1 MKATDALAV
10 SHADEKTASR
20 TPVETPEGAVHA
32 DDWAGWG
39 EKPGSADPRTEDGP
53 KTDFWDGWGADAAPS
68 DPQAERDDADAT
80 PATDDWSGWGDD
92 DASATSRDVA
102 GTPTDAEA
110 GEDAAPAADDWSDWG
125 AGESVEPQSEPA
137 PPGPADSPE
146 TMQPTPP
153 VDDRSV
159 LGGDDSN
166 APEPK
171 SDADAEIDD
180 WANWGRDADAPAGT
194 PTKNGADAN
203 DAASADTPAEDPEGD
218 SWNGWDGDDSPTK
231 ADDGPKADSW
241 DDWGEDDSDDHKT
254 ADAAPTEVADSGN
267 GWDGDDSP
275 TKADDG
281 PKADSWDD
289 WGEDDS
295 DDHKTADAAPTEEPG
310 ADSWNDW
317 GRDSSDTSDVPAEK
331 PVKKGFHSDWRDRI
345 GKDSGEGDFSDWD
358 TPEAD
363 DADASGDKD
372 GPEVEREWERDGER
386 DSKRPLPL
394 KPILAV
400 TSAALLLAAL
410 LLGFLQYQRVK
421 AHDAAVKAHTVACRT
436 MTERAGEYKRLQ
448 KSLNAL
454 GVEIDD
460 AKTPDCAKTTTD
472 RLERATKAINVGK
485 LRKRLA
491 RAIADKW
498 TKEDGEAV
506 DKAVAANPDAS
517 KDVLDQLKA
526 LKGERPT
533 TIRERESLDAR
544 LKSLSDKAASEQK
557 TADDRK
563 AEEKAKADK
572 EAADKAAAEAA
583 AQAQAQAEAQ
593 AQAQQSQR
601 QYSYTPRRQYTQQST
616 PKRSTQQ
623 STPKQN
629 TQQSTPQQ
637 STPSNPG
644 NTGAEM

>member
-1 MKATDALAV
+1 MPFNPWAEGHKPKARASAKATDALAI

-92 DASATSRDVA
+92 DASATSRNGDS
-102 GTPTDAEA
+102 TPTDAEA
-110 GEDAAPAADDWSDWG
+110 GEDATPAVDDWSDWG
-125 AGESVEPQSEPA
+125 AGESVEPQSEPV

-171 SDADAEIDD
+171 SDADAETDD

-194 PTKNGADAN
+194 PAEEPGAD
-203 DAASADTPAEDPEGD
+203 SG
-218 SWNGWDGDDSPTK
+218 NGWGGDDSPTK
-231 ADDGPKADSW
+231 ADDGSKADSW
-241 DDWGEDDSDDHKT
+241 DDWGED
-254 ADAAPTEVADSGN
+254 G
-267 GWDGDDSP
+267 
-275 TKADDG
+275 
-281 PKADSWDD
+281 
-289 WGEDDS
+289 S

-421 AHDAAVKAHTVACRT
+421 AHDAAVKAHTAACRT

-454 GVEIDD
+454 GVETDD

-491 RAIADKW
+491 RAIAHKW
-498 TKEDGEAV
+498 IKEGGEAV

-517 KDVLDQLKA
+517 KDVLDRLKA